1 VIVRFAQFDDVAER
15 LARGVVVIQ
24 LNGSHRLVGGPRD
37 SRPCRERL
45 TRDPFIPS
53 PVALPQSRGGARGAY

>member
-1 VIVRFAQFDDVAER
+1 MAQFDDVAER

-53 PVALPQSRGGARGAY
+53 PVTLPQSRGGARGAY